1 MIREVVCCNH
11 QHEERFPM
19 ARRKAAEA
27 AILEANE
34 TLESASAPF
43 VGRWRTLVSTTN
55 WEKGRIICQWREAL
69 VRAGALVT
77 EYSDE
82 AWAQRVGGVTGQ
94 HAGRLRRVY
103 DRFGQV
109 WTEYEGLY
117 WSHFQVALDWDDAEM
132 WLEGAVQNRW
142 SISQMRT
149 ARWEAIGG
157 PNEERPRDEDIY
169 IGELDED
176 SHALI
181 APSSTIAEVRGFD
194 SPSSGRDIGPAGAEI
209 EEAVVAAVED
219 HAAHDEP
226 IEVQRP
232 KSKVRPFENLAEL
245 PADLAEA
252 FEQYKLAILH
262 HKLAGWHEISRS
274 DVLASLDALK
284 QLASAPADG

>member
-1 MIREVVCCNH
+1 
-11 QHEERFPM
+11 M
-19 ARRKAAEA
+19 ARKEAVEA
-27 AILEANE
+27 AVVEAPE
-34 TLESASAPF
+34 DLDAASAPF
-43 VGRWRTLVSTTN
+43 VGQWRTLVSTTN
-55 WEKGRIICQWREAL
+55 WEKGRIICQWRDAL
-69 VRAGALVT
+69 LRADALVT

-117 WSHFQVALDWDDAEM
+117 WSHFQIALDWDDAEM
-132 WLEGAVQNRW
+132 WLEGAVQNHW
-142 SISQMRT
+142 SVAQMRT
-149 ARWEAIGG
+149 ARWEAIGA
-157 PNEERPRDEDIY
+157 PADQRPRDEDIY

-181 APSSTIAEVRGFD
+181 DPSATIAEVRGFD
-194 SPSSGRDIGPAGAEI
+194 TPSASRELAPDDGELDETDSAAGEDDEARNHQSEIIHQKSPI
-209 EEAVVAAVED
+209 
-219 HAAHDEP
+219 
-226 IEVQRP
+226 
-232 KSKVRPFENLAEL
+232 RPFEHLADL

-262 HKLAGWHEISRS
+262 HKLAGWQEISRT

-284 QLASAPADG
+284 QLATAPSA